1 MTVTR
6 ITAAFLPV
14 LLCFCMTLRADTVT
28 LKSGE
33 KLEGRILS
41 ETDAEVTMS
50 VQITATI
57 KDERVVKREDIAKV
71 DKVQPD
77 EETWAALANLVPGTE
92 SLERDEYDR
101 VRTALGYFTS
111 TFPKSPHA
119 ALAQSRLDQ
128 FTAEQVRVSV
138 GEVKLNG
145 QWLPKE
151 KAQEERIQIAG
162 KILLNRMKRAAA
174 AGQLSEAMANFDQM
188 EKNFAGSLSFPEA
201 VELGRRVLPTL
212 RVAVEQRQAALKRR
226 LEDEKQR
233 LLTSKGQEHTQL
245 DELIKK
251 ERTTTEA
258 TLAASERAGMK
269 WLPLQPA
276 NERSLTALMSRVN
289 TETTRLN
296 GLRLEKMA
304 ESAKTSQE
312 AAAALASGNL
322 DAAEKALKEALSAW
336 PENELAKRTQVKLTD
351 AKKPAPAAKPAT
363 PTPAPAQKQRPS
375 ASSAPAPAPVAVA
388 DAEQPAETSFFKRPI
403 FFIAVAVVVAFGAI
417 AAKKIAKSRASAD
430 NVLDK

>member
-1 MTVTR
+1 MTFTR
-6 ITAAFLPV
+6 ISAAFLPIV
-14 LLCFCMTLRADTVT
+14 LCLCSALYADTVT

-33 KLEGRILS
+33 KLEGKILT

-77 EETWAALANLVPGTE
+77 EEAWAALASIAPGTE

-101 VRTALGYFTS
+101 ARTALGYFTS

-145 QWLPKE
+145 QWLPKD
-151 KAQEERIQIAG
+151 KVQEERIQIAG

-188 EKNFAGSLSFPEA
+188 EKSFAGSLSFPEA
-201 VELGRRVLPTL
+201 VELGRRVLLTL
-212 RVAVEQRQAALKRR
+212 RAAVEQRQAALKRR
-226 LEDEKQR
+226 VEDEKQR
-233 LLTSKGQEHTQL
+233 LLTSKGADHAQL
-245 DELIKK
+245 DEMIKK
-251 ERTTTEA
+251 ERITTEA
-258 TLAASERAGMK
+258 TLAASERAGVK

-276 NERSLTALMSRVN
+276 NERSLSALMSRVN

-296 GLRLEKMA
+296 GLRLEKME
-304 ESAKTSQE
+304 ESAKASQE
-312 AAAALASGNL
+312 AATALASGNL

-351 AKKPAPAAKPAT
+351 AKKAASAPKPAT

-375 ASSAPAPAPVAVA
+375 ASTGPAPAPAVVA
-388 DAEQPAETSFFKRPI
+388 DAEQSAETSFFKRPI
-403 FFIAVAVVVAFGAI
+403 FFIAVAVVVAFGAV
-417 AAKKIAKSRASAD
+417 AGKMIAKSRASAD
-430 NVLDK
+430 NVIDK